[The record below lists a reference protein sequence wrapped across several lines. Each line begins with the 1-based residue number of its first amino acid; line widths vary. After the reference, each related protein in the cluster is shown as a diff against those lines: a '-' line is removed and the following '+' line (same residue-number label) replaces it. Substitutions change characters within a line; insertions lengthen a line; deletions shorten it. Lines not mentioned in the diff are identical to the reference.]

1 MGRRFD
7 TEKRAIAM
15 GTKKVW
21 VVVELYYNTVTGAS
35 VFTDK
40 EKADKYAK
48 DMTQQCID
56 SGTSNVRHFVKESL
70 LV

>member
-1 MGRRFD
+1 MGRHFD

-15 GTKKVW
+15 GTQKVW
-21 VVVELYYNTVTGAS
+21 VVVELYYNTVTGTG

-40 EKADKYAK
+40 EKADKFAK
-48 DMTQQCID
+48 EMTQKCID
-56 SGTSNVRHFVKESL
+56 NGTSNVRHFVKESL